1 MSLRRVCALYE
12 SSETK
17 GGIGMELLQNQCL
30 PLLYHVTHLL
40 LLYEVSF
47 DTPRWNL

>member
-1 MSLRRVCALYE
+1 MSLRRICALYE

-17 GGIGMELLQNQCL
+17 GGIGMELLQNQYL